1 MGCMNNKEEGFK
13 RQCGILK
20 IPTEEELEALNMLRK
35 IKKEVRWLRDE
46 KEKILRSKDSDNSYI
61 DELEKRLAQLK
72 EFWKIWEKKR
82 EEAIK
87 KRMIMLGHIE
97 G

>member
-1 MGCMNNKEEGFK
+1 MGCMNNKKEGFK

>member
-1 MGCMNNKEEGFK
+1 MWH
-13 RQCGILK
+13 LK

-61 DELEKRLAQLK
+61 DELEKRLDQLK
-72 EFWKIWEKKR
+72 ELWKIR
-82 EEAIK
+82 
-87 KRMIMLGHIE
+87 
-97 G
+97 